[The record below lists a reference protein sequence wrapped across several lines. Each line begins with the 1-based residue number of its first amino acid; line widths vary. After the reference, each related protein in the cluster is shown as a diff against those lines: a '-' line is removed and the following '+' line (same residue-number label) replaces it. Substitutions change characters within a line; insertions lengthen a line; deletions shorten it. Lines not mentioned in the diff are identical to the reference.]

1 MKELAIKL
9 LKAKY
14 DEYIAL
20 RDLGSEDYIK
30 LFSITR
36 ETWVLEYLLSRAGDL
51 TKEEAEELNK
61 YKTGEK

>member
-9 LKAKY
+9 LHAKY

-20 RDLGSEDYIK
+20 RDLNSEDFIK

-36 ETWVLEYLLSRAGDL
+36 EIWVLEYLLTRTGL
-51 TKEEAEELNK
+51 TPEEAEQLNK
-61 YKTGEK
+61 WKKGEK